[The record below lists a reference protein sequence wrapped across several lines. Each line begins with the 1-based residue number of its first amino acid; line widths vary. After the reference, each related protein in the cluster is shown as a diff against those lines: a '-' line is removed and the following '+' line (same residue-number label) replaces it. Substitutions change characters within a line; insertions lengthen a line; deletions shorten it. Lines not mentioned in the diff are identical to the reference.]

1 MSTRHR
7 GKINRLI
14 YYWWLQLAKLASR
27 IGKSFR
33 NLLLQP
39 LQLLKPGLKR
49 QEAAGFVLPTIT
61 MVMLVVALV
70 VSAIVL
76 RSFDRANNA
85 RNIRVNQAVL
95 AAAQPALDRANA
107 KLNYLLSED
116 TQLPT
121 TTPTDTALYNRLSN
135 DDLIYTFGDE
145 ARLRV
150 RYDIDGDGIPKKKP
164 TLEDNEEINTA
175 WRFPIDTDN
184 NGKYDTF
191 TLYGIYFRTPARD
204 VTTGEFKVARS
215 PLDVRTPPMPP
226 VEAGSNAQCAG
237 ALGTSS
243 SLVGDS
249 GWYQSDAKL
258 KKSFYIFA
266 VNVPITDLTN
276 IDTDPHAQNL
286 FELKTAGGGFSAL
299 EYQQDRSR
307 IPLTNNAVVYDSD
320 LEVTPGAGLNLNG
333 RIQANSNFIIS
344 YTGTTPVTLY
354 QVSSPESCFY
364 NQENSKIIIGGNVV
378 NGKSDTSGDR
388 KPVGVHL
395 FSGAKNSP
403 NTSLTISTSSQSV
416 NNTSLQAQYNNNAY
430 EQRIACLLEA
440 QIGDPASPTP
450 ESSDPTSV
458 TEAVDEKLKENPS
471 LDRAKVRRQ
480 ELEAYFRN
488 RTRQVPFAEVAD
500 GANAI
505 LGAPVPPADQAP
517 WCRANG
523 SSVLAGSKDTLRPIN
538 SWIWPTTFSGG
549 VASAGG
555 PTNLNLVQLP
565 ATEFGKQKNLG
576 KEQFLGDR
584 ILVGNNLPAI
594 WWNGSEFVEGPPNPP
609 ETDNLQKLNENWTD
623 PNNEQRTRA
632 TRVRKIPEVGAIDRD
647 GFWEK
652 SAAIKPQ
659 TAVSGT
665 GGLRIVTSAGV
676 YERLNSFLPPPPAP
690 ENDPTTTEEDESKL
704 TVVWPDTMPM
714 SPGVGSQVYD
724 NDPSLTVAPYWK
736 PLATTPTTTVIPTID
751 PSTPKY
757 AKGDLRMRATAVYH
771 YAQDPIDPPEDTDPN
786 KDTDQQP
793 IACISSYYDPTDF
806 ETARNAPGLPDVSG
820 WQDPTKPSYAWSIYP
835 TTPPNVPTSIINSK
849 SNNGVAYPKPTTA
862 RPSSVTYNST
872 TGLFTGSSELVKQ
885 ANMVFPDGRFANK
898 PLREALKK
906 LAKGEEWTLADQS
919 AIDSTL
925 CALDI
930 LAGKI
935 SPYPNNSVIPHG
947 AIKEISFLNP
957 REIKAVDRDDPN
969 TTVDETFTLNSPLLP
984 NTQAATLTRNY
995 DQPIEERQPLE
1006 IRVTQIDLNLLR
1018 NQEIS
1023 LASGINGPSPEY
1035 LLPNSGI
1042 IYATRDDALPDR
1054 SYRSTSDDSSKL
1066 ISPTDFRLDPTRRPN
1081 GIMLINGRFLA
1092 RNDKDGTNNLGDGQ
1106 NDIDPKESSDVVK
1119 EKGITLVSNEPV
1131 YVQGDFNL
1139 HNQEEFKTAL
1149 GDWSNFY
1156 TRPISNINEN
1166 FACRENDPRVSK
1178 CAQGDTWRP
1187 ATVLSDAVT
1196 LLSDSFRPGFRN
1208 EGDFDL
1214 RNNAGNPANPLVIGI
1229 GGYDINGVNGVE
1241 STSKFDEVSFR
1252 QDLNGDG
1259 DFEDFGESIDLNGN
1273 GKTDDPQ
1280 VPETQVSVVAA
1291 RRLNGF
1297 LANDYAINGLS
1308 MGGSTRVFD
1317 INRDGKLDTTGATDN
1332 TPKDSGYATLSGANG
1347 PRLNSSYFN
1356 NFVTPVQRRGN
1367 FPEYVMEIC
1376 RKLPV
1381 SACQP
1386 EDWVVGTTTV
1396 PTAKASD
1403 IAVGTSANDLQSG
1416 TTARPPINPAD
1427 QRYPRRVAFLRY
1439 PTTSTTN
1446 KFKLVLNPNTNPTT
1460 PIPLGIDG
1468 SNNVNYYPY
1477 ASISYN
1483 NASPEPFSPPT
1494 GVSGSTPN
1502 TNAAIP
1508 DKEPNALWFK
1518 TTTSTTDPTT
1528 GGFFGNNNPLFYQ
1541 NKLVLTNTT
1550 QQPLLVPV
1558 LQLYVSNNSLND
1570 ATPPSGSGIISLMTS
1585 TNPANERGYTQ
1596 NQSHWQPRV
1605 EKDQTFNLVVGAKD
1619 VPARTLTSSVG
1630 ETGGGLQNL
1639 PRFME
1644 NWSLSSTVAN
1654 QKTTNILGSFIQLGR
1669 SEYATAPY
1677 QPLRSNASIFNINQ
1691 AYSNFS
1697 SNGQIPY
1704 FNPPKRN
1711 WGYDVGLLSQPPDLF
1726 AQTFTDKPSTDTPS
1740 EYFRGVSRDDDWVK
1754 TLLCA
1759 REAMTGN
1766 PAISSDQRPTQF
1778 CIAKTGG

>member
-14 YYWWLQLAKLASR
+14 YYWWIQIAKLASR

-61 MVMLVVALV
+61 MIMLVVVLV

-107 KLNYLLSED
+107 KLNYLLGGEKD
-116 TQLPT
+116 TDPSIPA
-121 TTPTDTALYNRLSN
+121 TTPTDLKLYQALLE
-135 DDLIYTFGDE
+135 DDYTFGDE
-145 ARLRV
+145 TRLKV
-150 RYDIDGDGIPKKKP
+150 RYDINNEDGIEASGPDGEDS
-164 TLEDNEEINTA
+164 TIEDNEEIKTA

-184 NGKYDTF
+184 NGKFDTF
-191 TLYGIYFRTPARD
+191 TLYGIYLKTPTRD
-204 VTTGEFKVARS
+204 ETTGEFNTARS
-215 PLDVRTPPMPP
+215 PLDARTPPMPP
-226 VEAGSNAQCAG
+226 VEAGSNAACAG
-237 ALGTSS
+237 ALGTSA

-249 GWYQSDAKL
+249 GWYKSDAKL
-258 KKSFYIFA
+258 KKSFYVFA

-276 IDTDPHAQNL
+276 IDTNPHAQNL

-307 IPLTNNAVVYDSD
+307 IPLTNNAVVYDND
-320 LEVTPGAGLNLNG
+320 LEVTPGVTLRLNG
-333 RIQANSNFIIS
+333 RIQANSNFIVS
-344 YTGTTPVTLY
+344 YTGSGTTLDFY

-364 NQENSKIIIGGNVV
+364 DQENSKIVVGGNVI
-378 NGKSDTSGDR
+378 NGKSDTNADR
-388 KPVGVHL
+388 RPVAVHL
-395 FSGAKNSP
+395 FNGANTIP
-403 NTSLTISTSSQSV
+403 NTSPRIENNTSGGQSV
-416 NNTSLQAQYNNNAY
+416 SNTSLQAQYNNNAY

-450 ESSDPTSV
+450 ESTDPTSV

-488 RTRQVPFAEVAD
+488 RTRQVPFAEVSD
-500 GANAI
+500 SANAI
-505 LGAPVPPADQAP
+505 SGSPAPPADQAP

-523 SSVLAGSKDTLRPIN
+523 SSVLAGSNDTLRPID
-538 SWIWPTTFSGG
+538 SWIWPTNFSGG

-565 ATEFGKQKNLG
+565 ATEFEKQKNLG

-584 ILVGNNLPAI
+584 VLVGNNLPAV

-609 ETDNLQKLNENWTD
+609 KTDNLQTLNQTWTD
-623 PNNEQRTRA
+623 PDTEPRTRA

-652 SAAIKPQ
+652 SAAVKPQ
-659 TAVSGT
+659 TAVSGR
-665 GGLRIVTSAGV
+665 GGLRVVTSGGV

-690 ENDPTTTEEDESKL
+690 ANDPITTEDESQL

-714 SPGVGSQVYD
+714 SPGVTQKQVYD
-724 NDPSLTVAPYWK
+724 NDGKAWDDWGGTPPNW
-736 PLATTPTTTVIPTID
+736 PLTTTNSPPKTPTID
-751 PSTPKY
+751 PNTPKY

-771 YAQDPIDPPEDTDPN
+771 YAQDPIDPPEDPDPN

-820 WQDPTKPSYAWSIYP
+820 WGPPSYTKPTGAAAQSAK
-835 TTPPNVPTSIINSK
+835 NK
-849 SNNGVAYPKPTTA
+849 SNNGVAYPKPSTA
-862 RPSSVTYNST
+862 RPSGATYNSA
-872 TGLFTGSSELVKQ
+872 TGLFTGSSDLEKQ

-906 LAKGEEWTLADQS
+906 LANSEELTLADQS

-930 LAGKI
+930 LAGSI
-935 SPYPNNSVIPHG
+935 SPNDSVIPHG

-957 REIKAVDRDDPN
+957 REIKALDKDNPS

-984 NTQAATLTRNY
+984 NTQAAELTGNY

-1018 NQEIS
+1018 NKSIS
-1023 LASGINGPSPEY
+1023 LAANIKGPSPEY
-1035 LLPNSGI
+1035 LLPSSGI

-1066 ISPTDFRLDPTRRPN
+1066 LSPTDFLLDPTRRPN

-1092 RNDKDGTNNLGDGQ
+1092 RNDADSNGQ
-1106 NDIDPKESSDVVK
+1106 NDTKPQKQSDVVK
-1119 EKGITLVSNEPV
+1119 EKGIILVSNEPV

-1139 HNQEEFKTAL
+1139 HSKEEFDSLLT
-1149 GDWSNFY
+1149 GNWSNFY
-1156 TRPISNINEN
+1156 TRTISNIDEN
-1166 FACRENDPRVSK
+1166 FACRENDPRISK

-1187 ATVLSDAVT
+1187 ATVLADAVT
-1196 LLSDSFRPGFRN
+1196 LLSNTFRPGFRN

-1214 RNNAGNPANPLVIGI
+1214 RNNAGNPLVI
-1229 GGYDINGVNGVE
+1229 GGYDIDGSGTIGTN
-1241 STSKFDEVSFR
+1241 TTDEVTIGL
-1252 QDLNGDG
+1252 DLNSDG
-1259 DFEDFGESIDLNGN
+1259 DT
-1273 GKTDDPQ
+1273 TD
-1280 VPETQVSVVAA
+1280 SVAENQISVGAA
-1291 RRLNGF
+1291 RRLSGF
-1297 LANDYAINGLS
+1297 LANDYGINGLS
-1308 MGGSTRVFD
+1308 MGGSPAVRVFD
-1317 INRDGKLDTTGATDN
+1317 LNGNGRIDTSGTTDD
-1332 TPKDSGYATLSGANG
+1332 TPTDAQYATIAGSAA
-1347 PRLNSSYFN
+1347 NSSYFN
-1356 NFVTPVQRRGN
+1356 NFVTPVQRRGD

-1386 EDWVVGTTTV
+1386 EDWVVGLDGDDNGRFD
-1396 PTAKASD
+1396 PTEREDASQVLGQPLAK
-1403 IAVGTSANDLQSG
+1403 LLSG
-1416 TTARPPINPAD
+1416 TTASPPLDPAD
-1427 QRYPRRVAFLRY
+1427 QRYPRRVAFLRN
-1439 PTTSTTN
+1439 TTTHQ
-1446 KFKLVLNPNTNPTT
+1446 LVLAPPPPAANGLPQ
-1460 PIPLGIDG
+1460 PLGIDG
-1468 SNNVNYYPY
+1468 AGNVAAYPY
-1477 ASISYN
+1477 
-1483 NASPEPFSPPT
+1483 
-1494 GVSGSTPN
+1494 SGGSLPRT
-1502 TNAAIP
+1502 TA
-1508 DKEPNALWFK
+1508 NALRFK
-1518 TTTSTTDPTT
+1518 TTRNSGTINPTT
-1528 GGFFGNNNPLFYQ
+1528 NGNAVYGNDRPLFYVKQ
-1541 NKLVLTNTT
+1541 PLANTT
-1550 QQPLLVPV
+1550 EQPLLVPI
-1558 LQLYVSNNSLND
+1558 LQLYISNNN
-1570 ATPPSGSGIISLMTS
+1570 APPSGDVTAFTTLMTTS
-1585 TNPANERGYTQ
+1585 TPNNERSYTKDKTY
-1596 NQSHWQPRV
+1596 WQPLV
-1605 EKDQTFNLVVGAKD
+1605 GQNHTFNLVVGAKD
-1619 VPARTLTSSVG
+1619 VPARTLTASTG
-1630 ETGGGLQNL
+1630 ETNGGLQNL

-1644 NWSLSSTVAN
+1644 NWRPLSGNSSR
-1654 QKTTNILGSFIQLGR
+1654 TTNILGSFIQLGR

-1677 QPLRSNASIFNINQ
+1677 QPLRNNNPSIFGFTQ
-1691 AYSNFS
+1691 PYSNFNS
-1697 SNGQIPY
+1697 AGRIPY
-1704 FNPPKRN
+1704 FNPPNRN
-1711 WGYDVGLLSQPPDLF
+1711 WGYDIGLLSQPPDLF
-1726 AQTFTDKPSTDTPS
+1726 AEKFTEKPTTDTPS
-1740 EYFRGVSRDDDWVK
+1740 EFFREINRDDDWVK
-1754 TLLCA
+1754 TLMCA
-1759 REAMTGN
+1759 IDEN
-1766 PAISSDQRPTQF
+1766 NQPAISADQRPSS
-1778 CIAKTGG
+1778 CPPVN